1 MKTLL
6 LAAGR
11 SHRAK
16 PIEDKNFLKFFGKTL
31 LEHQLD
37 RLQDAGF
44 KDILIV
50 GGAHNLDALEAVSQ
64 PYGAR
69 VLEQKNLEDGMAG
82 AILTVESE
90 VGNEDLFVVSSN
102 DVVEMK
108 AYELMH
114 KAAQQEGDSF
124 LLAYEVSN
132 YFPGGYLRM
141 DGERIVEIVE
151 KPDPGKEPSRW
162 VNIVLHLHKNPRALF
177 DTLKKTTTQK
187 DDRYEAA
194 MATLMKERI
203 FKAVPY
209 TGHWQA
215 IKHPWHVLDLMHHT
229 LSTAERS
236 IHPSVQI
243 AKTAV
248 INGAVVIEEG
258 CKIFDH
264 AVIQGPAYIG
274 KNCVVANNALV
285 RESMIGA
292 GSVVGFST
300 EVARSFIGEECWF
313 HSNYVGDTVMS
324 DDVSFGAGAICAN
337 LRLDEKEITSSG
349 IATGRNK
356 LGPLLGSHL
365 RVGVQTSIMPGIRV
379 GSNTMITSGLVIGQD
394 IEVNQ
399 YVSGKMELKIQENRA
414 VLNKNAREEM
424 KKKLN

>member
-82 AILTVESE
+82 AILTVEEE
-90 VGNEDLFVVSSN
+90 VGDEDLFVVSSN

-124 LLAYEVSN
+124 LLAYEVSE

-151 KPDPGKEPSRW
+151 KPDPGQEPSRW

-177 DTLKKTTTQK
+177 ETLKKTSTPK

-194 MATLMKERI
+194 MATLMKERV

-209 TGHWQA
+209 TGPWQA
-215 IKHPWHVLDLMHHT
+215 IKHPWHVLDLMKQM
-229 LSTAERS
+229 LSTVERK
-236 IHPSVQI
+236 IHPSAQI

-248 INGAVVIEEG
+248 INGAVIIEEG

-300 EVARSFIGEECWF
+300 EVARSFIGEDCWF
-313 HSNYVGDTVMS
+313 HSNYVGDTVMG
-324 DDVSFGAGAICAN
+324 DNVSFGAGAICAN
-337 LRLDEKEITSSG
+337 LRLDEKEITSGG

-356 LGPLLGSHL
+356 LGPLLGSHI
-365 RVGVQTSIMPGIRV
+365 RVGVQTSLMPGIRV
-379 GSNTMITSGLVIGQD
+379 GSNTMITSGLVIGED
-394 IEVNQ
+394 VETSK
-399 YVSGKMELKIQENRA
+399 YVSGKMELKIQDNRA

-424 KKKLN
+424 KKKL